1 MSAVGEPARERPA
14 LRVALV
20 AGDPIRHQGLMAII
34 RGGGHAVVEH
44 HGEADVVLV
53 DGESIDQY
61 GPPAVTLGGTDSGQ
75 AGALPADATAVQIDA
90 ALLAAAAG
98 LIVRV
103 PGLSSPSF
111 EALDDGEAPLLRPA
125 KPRCWPQ
132 SPMDSATRP
141 RRAGSASPS
150 TPSNSTSSRCFAS
163 LAPSAAP
170 TPCARD
176 CGNDCLKSE
185 PQTQ

>member
-44 HGEADVVLV
+44 QGEADVVLV

-61 GPPAVTLGGTDSGQ
+61 GAPAVTLGRADCGQ

-98 LIVRV
+98 LM
-103 PGLSSPSF
+103 SSDGSPPS
-111 EALDDGEAPLLRPA
+111 APT
-125 KPRCWPQ
+125 
-132 SPMDSATRP
+132 STSA
-141 RRAGSASPS
+141 AASASGWTGGCDMRAESARSQRATMVDSIYHESILFPN
-150 TPSNSTSSRCFAS
+150 NSCVSSWQ
-163 LAPSAAP
+163 
-170 TPCARD
+170 D
-176 CGNDCLKSE
+176 G
-185 PQTQ
+185 

>member
-14 LRVALV
+14 MRVALV
-20 AGDPIRHQGLMAII
+20 AGDPIRHQDLMAII

-61 GPPAVTLGGTDSGQ
+61 GPPAVTLGGADCGQ

-90 ALLAAAAG
+90 ALLATAAG

-103 PGLSSPSF
+103 CRVSPLHRSKHWTI
-111 EALDDGEAPLLRPA
+111 A
-125 KPRCWPQ
+125 KPRC
-132 SPMDSATRP
+132 
-141 RRAGSASPS
+141 
-150 TPSNSTSSRCFAS
+150 
-163 LAPSAAP
+163 
-170 TPCARD
+170 
-176 CGNDCLKSE
+176 
-185 PQTQ
+185 

>member
-61 GPPAVTLGGTDSGQ
+61 GAPAVTLGRADWGQ
-75 AGALPADATAVQIDA
+75 AGA

-103 PGLSSPSF
+103 PSLPSPSF
-111 EALDDGEAPLLRPA
+111 EALDDSEAPLLT
-125 KPRCWPQ
+125 PRETDVLAAIADGL
-132 SPMDSATRP
+132 SNKAAA
-141 RRAGSASPS
+141 RRLGISQHTVKFHVESLFRKLGAV
-150 TPSNSTSSRCFAS
+150 SRADAVRKGLRQRLF
-163 LAPSAAP
+163 
-170 TPCARD
+170 
-176 CGNDCLKSE
+176 E
-185 PQTQ
+185 I

>member
-61 GPPAVTLGGTDSGQ
+61 GAPAVTLGRADCGQ

-103 PGLSSPSF
+103 PSLPSPSF
-111 EALDDGEAPLLRPA
+111 EALDDSEAPLLTRRETDVLA
-125 KPRCWPQ
+125 AIADGLSNKAAARRLCSGTGCGACLAFQ
-132 SPMDSATRP
+132 SR
-141 RRAGSASPS
+141 
-150 TPSNSTSSRCFAS
+150 
-163 LAPSAAP
+163 
-170 TPCARD
+170 
-176 CGNDCLKSE
+176 
-185 PQTQ
+185 

>member
-14 LRVALV
+14 LRVAL
-20 AGDPIRHQGLMAII
+20 AAADPIRHQGLMAII

-61 GPPAVTLGGTDSGQ
+61 GAPAVTLGRADCGE

-103 PGLSSPSF
+103 PSLPSPSF
-111 EALDDGEAPLLRPA
+111 EALDDSEAPLLT
-125 KPRCWPQ
+125 PRETDVLAAIADGL
-132 SPMDSATRP
+132 SNKAAA
-141 RRAGSASPS
+141 RRLGISQHTVKFHVESLFRKLGAV
-150 TPSNSTSSRCFAS
+150 SRADAVRKGLRQRLF
-163 LAPSAAP
+163 
-170 TPCARD
+170 
-176 CGNDCLKSE
+176 E
-185 PQTQ
+185 I

>member
-1 MSAVGEPARERPA
+1 MSAIAPLARHGPV

-20 AGDPIRHQGLMAII
+20 AADPIRHQGLMAIV

-53 DGESIDQY
+53 DGDGIDQY
-61 GPPAVTLGGTDSGQ
+61 EPPAVTLGRADCGQ

-103 PGLSSPSF
+103 PSLPSPSF
-111 EALDDGEAPLLRPA
+111 EALDDSEAPLSLKAFGHRPSA
-125 KPRCWPQ
+125 LADRSSTGRYPKPC
-132 SPMDSATRP
+132 TTTLV
-141 RRAGSASPS
+141 RAGWAGD
-150 TPSNSTSSRCFAS
+150 RI
-163 LAPSAAP
+163 AP
-170 TPCARD
+170 R
-176 CGNDCLKSE
+176 N
-185 PQTQ
+185 

>member
-53 DGESIDQY
+53 DGDSIDQY
-61 GPPAVTLGGTDSGQ
+61 GPPAVTLGGPDSGQ
-75 AGALPADATAVQIDA
+75 AGALPTDATAVQIDA

-103 PGLSSPSF
+103 PGLPSPSF
-111 EALDDGEAPLLRPA
+111 EALDDGEAPLLT
-125 KPRCWPQ
+125 PRETEVLAAIA
-132 SPMDSATRP
+132 D
-141 RRAGSASPS
+141 GL
-150 TPSNSTSSRCFAS
+150 SNK
-163 LAPSAAP
+163 SAARRLGISQH
-170 TPCARD
+170 TVKFHVESLFRKLGAVSRAD
-176 CGNDCLKSE
+176 AVRKGLRQRLFE
-185 PQTQ
+185 I

>member
-1 MSAVGEPARERPA
+1 MTAVDEPARERPA

-20 AGDPIRHQGLMAII
+20 AGDPTRHQGLMAII

-61 GPPAVTLGGTDSGQ
+61 GPPAVTLGRADCRQ

-111 EALDDGEAPLLRPA
+111 EALDDGETPLLT
-125 KPRCWPQ
+125 PRETEVLAAIADGLNNKAAARWLGISQ
-132 SPMDSATRP
+132 HTVKFHVESSFRKLGAVS
-141 RRAGSASPS
+141 RADAVSKGL
-150 TPSNSTSSRCFAS
+150 RQRLF
-163 LAPSAAP
+163 
-170 TPCARD
+170 
-176 CGNDCLKSE
+176 E
-185 PQTQ
+185 I